1 MGKIGTTQGLM
12 IPLAKLQNFQF
23 SLLSSKLTQIGIGV
37 LIVYNDSVDSILKAL
52 EEFYLTLDTSFHLQ
66 LTNGAD

>member
-1 MGKIGTTQGLM
+1 MGKIGTTQGLKFS
-12 IPLAKLQNFQF
+12 LAKLQIFKLN
-23 SLLSSKLTQIGIGV
+23 LLSSKLTQIGIGV

-52 EEFYLTLDTSFHLQ
+52 EEFYLTLNTSFHLQ